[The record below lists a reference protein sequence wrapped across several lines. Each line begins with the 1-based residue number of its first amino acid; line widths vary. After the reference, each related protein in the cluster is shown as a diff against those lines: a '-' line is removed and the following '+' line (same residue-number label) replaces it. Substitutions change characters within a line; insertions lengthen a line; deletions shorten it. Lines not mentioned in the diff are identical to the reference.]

1 MFILTIEIILCVLM
15 LCLFKVRLIKKENQ
29 EISRLITYRQVENT
43 YITNH
48 ALTLTRNRIKNN
60 LEC

>member
-1 MFILTIEIILCVLM
+1 M

-29 EISRLITYRQVENT
+29 EISRLTTYRQVENT